1 MWNQQVTI
9 NRKIQERSKGEE
21 MLVHMPYQSPRILHT
36 HTHTHAFFSVM
47 VYHRILSTVP
57 CAIQQEF
64 VVSTSLSLFFN
75 FFILYWGI
83 ANSISLLTVNFSVV
97 ASNAK
102 TESIKRRQILLIQNP
117 TILIVF
123 FWAFFSFSLN
133 LHDNLT
139 GVWWPAQQLFKDVIF
154 PTPEIYEYIMWERD
168 FADVIKAQDLE
179 IGKVSWTIQAGSI

>member
-123 FWAFFSFSLN
+123 FWAFFFIFFK
-133 LHDNLT
+133 LT
-139 GVWWPAQQLFKDVIF
+139 
-154 PTPEIYEYIMWERD
+154 
-168 FADVIKAQDLE
+168 
-179 IGKVSWTIQAGSI
+179 

>member
-1 MWNQQVTI
+1 MWNQQVTT

-36 HTHTHAFFSVM
+36 HTHTYTHTYAFFSIM
-47 VYHRILSTVP
+47 VYHRILSIVH

-64 VVSTSLSLFFN
+64 VVSTFLSLFLK
-75 FFILYWGI
+75 FFILYWSI

-102 TESIKRRQILLIQNP
+102 TESIKRKQILLIQNP

-123 FWAFFSFSLN
+123 FWAFFFFFIF
-133 LHDNLT
+133 
-139 GVWWPAQQLFKDVIF
+139 FKLI
-154 PTPEIYEYIMWERD
+154 
-168 FADVIKAQDLE
+168 
-179 IGKVSWTIQAGSI
+179 